1 MWRTNFS
8 TKRKLQL
15 ISSQYKTIFFEVF
28 IDLTTI
34 SSKILLLFVL
44 LMNEN
49 KIDNKEIFEKNR
61 KWIAMETFNK
71 VMVYFSI
78 ILFHQIYLGE
88 LIW

>member
-1 MWRTNFS
+1 
-8 TKRKLQL
+8 
-15 ISSQYKTIFFEVF
+15 
-28 IDLTTI
+28 
-34 SSKILLLFVL
+34 
-44 LMNEN
+44 MNEN